1 MDEVISTAAGM
12 ATGMAATLLSLGI
25 TLALMMGRHWQA
37 ILYNPGGFRQEIR
50 ELRLSRTFGLIM
62 MALVTAAL
70 LTGFPLLVDI
80 AFAGLAVFFFQGIA
94 LINGIHHQREM
105 HRGWLIGFYVLLA
118 LMPIRFGLLL
128 ATFGIIDSVADFRSR
143 LTPRT

>member
-1 MDEVISTAAGM
+1 MRPI
-12 ATGMAATLLSLGI
+12 
-25 TLALMMGRHWQA
+25 
-37 ILYNPGGFRQEIR
+37 
-50 ELRLSRTFGLIM
+50 GLIMIM